1 MKNVDLPSKIKV
13 ISLMALS
20 FVMLIAGGYFYHS
33 YHTYESIKVVTKET
47 ANVEYGSAN
56 YDLNDLKLET
66 TRFLLT
72 KENEG
77 EYYKN
82 G

>member
-1 MKNVDLPSKIKV
+1 MKNVDLPSKIRV

-47 ANVEYGSAN
+47 ANVEYGKVKKWACKS
-56 YDLNDLKLET
+56 T
-66 TRFLLT
+66 FLMS
-72 KENEG
+72 
-77 EYYKN
+77 
-82 G
+82 